1 MTNVLKQKLSKN
13 KMFTV
18 FKIAEVC
25 NLKCPYC
32 YFFFAG
38 DTSHAEHPPSVP
50 ESVVTSVGQFLRQG
64 VNDLGLKKLDISF
77 HGGEPLMVGK
87 KRFRRI
93 CDILIDALADQVE
106 LRLNMQT
113 NGALIDE
120 EWASIL
126 HEYRIGVGVS
136 IDGPKHI
143 HDETRI
149 DKKNRGT
156 YDQTLRGVRQLQQ
169 QSKSSV
175 GGLGVIPDGAS
186 AREIYDHLVKDLGIT
201 VIDLLMPI
209 QDWRNFNPDM
219 VKHVTRFY
227 LDLLDIWIKDNN
239 PAVEIRTLSDP
250 LRAMLTDHG
259 ARNYSVSLKDI
270 CDSITIRSNGDLCPD
285 DTLSSLSSGYQRTGF
300 NAARNSL
307 ADFMAADFWEDLRL
321 AAAEP
326 SHRCVDCKWWG
337 ICRGGHAEHRYDE
350 RDKFRRESVYCDTY
364 QEMFED
370 MYQRV
375 AASVGRESVDAR
387 IAAARV
393 A

>member
-1 MTNVLKQKLSKN
+1 MTNNLEQKLSQN
-13 KMFTV
+13 KLFAV

-32 YFFFAG
+32 YFFFSG
-38 DTSHAEHPPSVP
+38 DSSHFEHPPAVP
-50 ESVVTSVGQFLRQG
+50 ERVIVSVADFLRQG
-64 VNDLGLKKLDISF
+64 VNDLGLKRLDISF

-87 KRFRRI
+87 KHFRRI
-93 CDILIDALADQVE
+93 CDILVDALADQVE

-113 NGALIDE
+113 NGALIDG
-120 EWASIL
+120 EWASLL
-126 HEYRIGVGVS
+126 HDYRIGVGVS

-143 HDETRI
+143 HDQTRI
-149 DKKNRGT
+149 DKKSRGT
-156 YDQTLRGVRQLQQ
+156 YDQTLRGIRELQQ
-169 QSKSSV
+169 RSKYSI
-175 GGLGVIPDGAS
+175 GGLGVIPEGIG
-186 AREIYDHLVKDLGIT
+186 AREIYDHLVRDLGIT

-209 QDWRNFNPDM
+209 QDWRNVSPDT

-227 LDLLDIWIKDNN
+227 LDLLDIWMEDNN

-285 DTLSSLSSGYQRTGF
+285 DTLSSLSSSYQRTGF
-300 NAARNSL
+300 NVARNSL
-307 ADFMAADFWEDLRL
+307 TEFMVAEFWEDLRL
-321 AAAEP
+321 AATEP
-326 SHRCVDCKWWG
+326 SHRCVGCKWWG
-337 ICRGGHAEHRYDE
+337 ICRGGQAEHRYDDRE
-350 RDKFRRESVYCDTY
+350 KFRRESVYCDTY
-364 QEMFED
+364 QEVFED

-387 IAAARV
+387 IAAAR
-393 A
+393 AA